1 MAMPP
6 KPPTL
11 AGGLKT
17 SKPVAMGEALVLYGT
32 GGIGKTSL
40 ATLAPSPVVF
50 DLDNGL
56 AALDQDKLAALGA
69 DVRSAEGIDDWASLI
84 STLEGPG
91 FDPFRTVVIDTV
103 TVAEEWASSHT
114 VKTVPNDK
122 GSFVRRIEDYGF
134 GKGYTHL
141 FDTFLNLLKI
151 LDTHRKA
158 GRNVVLIAHDCWAT
172 VPNPQGEDYV
182 RYEPRLYTAASGK
195 NSIRCRVKE
204 WADHV
209 VFIGYD
215 VDVKKGKGSGSGTR
229 TIWVNEFP
237 HCLAKSRRLRDSIFY
252 DEGSS
257 ELWDQL
263 GWK

>member
-6 KPPTL
+6 KPPP
-11 AGGLKT
+11 APAKGLQT
-17 SKPVAMGEALVLYGT
+17 SRPAVRGEALVLYGT

-40 ATLAPSPVVF
+40 AALAPAPVVF

-56 AALDQDKLAALGA
+56 SALGV
-69 DVRSAEGIDDWASLI
+69 DVPAAEGVDDWAGLVA
-84 STLEGPG
+84 TLEGPG
-91 FDPFRTVVIDTV
+91 FDAFRTVVIDTA
-103 TVAEEWASSHT
+103 TVAEEWASKHT
-114 VKTVPNDK
+114 VETVPSDK
-122 GSFVRRIEDYGF
+122 GNRVKRIEDYGF

-141 FDTFLNLLKI
+141 FDTFLGLLHV
-151 LDTHRKA
+151 LDKHRRA
-158 GRNVVLIAHDCWAT
+158 GRNVVLVAHDCWAT
-172 VPNPQGEDYV
+172 VPNPQGDDYV

-209 VFIGYD
+209 CFVGYD
-215 VDVKKGKGSGSGTR
+215 IDVKNGKGQGSGTR

-252 DEGSS
+252 EEGST
-257 ELWDQL
+257 ELWTQL